1 MTFAQRVLRQ
11 EIADWLAGLRTIG
24 AIRDYT
30 IESYNEET
38 GEAVVRIK
46 QPPVLARIEIKGR
59 YRDVVERMVRE
70 IEIAGEASRKL

>member
-1 MTFAQRVLRQ
+1 M
-11 EIADWLAGLRTIG
+11 AGLETIG

-38 GEAVVRIK
+38 GEVVVRIK

-59 YRDVVERMVRE
+59 NDYRDAVDRMVRE
-70 IEIAGEASRKL
+70 IEIAGEASRKLQ